1 MKNPAFWQKLDE
13 LIASSEIVIDRPR
26 GTAHPRYPDM
36 VYRVDYGYL
45 KGTSSM
51 DGEGIDLFRGSLP
64 DGRLTGILV
73 TVDMVKQDSEIK
85 LLLGVTP
92 DELDWIL
99 SWCNGT
105 ELMKGLLIE
114 REG

>member
-1 MKNPAFWQKLDE
+1 MKNPAFRQKRDD

-36 VYRVDYGYL
+36 VYQVDYGYL

-64 DGRLTGILV
+64 DGKLSGILV
-73 TVDMVKQDSEIK
+73 TVDMVKSSSC
-85 LLLGVTP
+85 
-92 DELDWIL
+92 WA
-99 SWCNGT
+99 
-105 ELMKGLLIE
+105 
-114 REG
+114 